1 MDRVGSR
8 RATPSEPMEGGSVQ
22 VHWRHPNELSEE
34 IRQEAEARLQRLAN
48 GHSDLIDTWI
58 DVALDG
64 HHRKGHGRVA
74 IRCQARGTEI
84 VAHGNREDAELALH
98 EALVVFEREVK
109 RMRERR
115 KDRRVERT
123 AGPTLRG
130 VVDRVEAGSDHGF
143 LITDAGERVYF
154 HRNALAGGLRFD
166 ALQEGETVALE
177 VEAGRDGLQATVVVP
192 APKG

>member
-1 MDRVGSR
+1 
-8 RATPSEPMEGGSVQ
+8 VQ

-34 IRQEAEARLQRLAN
+34 IRQDAESRLQRLAD
-48 GHSDLIDTWI
+48 GHTDLIDTWI

-64 HHRKGHGRVA
+64 HHRKGNGRVA

-84 VAHGNREDAELALH
+84 VAHGNREDPDLALH
-98 EALVVFEREVK
+98 EALEVFEREVK

-130 VVDRVEAGSDHGF
+130 VVDRVGTDHGF

-177 VEAGRDGLQATVVVP
+177 VEAGREGLQATVV
-192 APKG
+192 APPPKA

>member
-1 MDRVGSR
+1 
-8 RATPSEPMEGGSVQ
+8 VQ
-22 VHWRHPNELSEE
+22 VHWRHPNEVSEE
-34 IRQEAEARLQRLAN
+34 IRQDAEQRLQRLAN
-48 GHSDLIDTWI
+48 GHTDLIDTWI

-84 VAHGNREDAELALH
+84 VAHGNREDADLALH
-98 EALVVFEREVK
+98 EALEVFEREVK

-115 KDRRVERT
+115 KDRRIERT

-130 VVDRVEAGSDHGF
+130 VVDQVERGADHGF
-143 LITDAGERVYF
+143 LITDEGDRVYF

-166 ALQEGETVALE
+166 ALQEGQTVALE
-177 VEAGRDGLQATVVVP
+177 VEAGREGLQATVVTLP
-192 APKG
+192 PKA